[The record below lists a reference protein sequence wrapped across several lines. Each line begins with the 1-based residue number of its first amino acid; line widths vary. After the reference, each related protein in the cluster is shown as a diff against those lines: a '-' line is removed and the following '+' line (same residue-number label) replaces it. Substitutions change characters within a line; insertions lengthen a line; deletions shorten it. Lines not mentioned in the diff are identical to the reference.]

1 MSNITEGFNQIGQE
15 FDAFMTRSMAWVDTL
30 TPEQVAVFVGMAEGE
45 KPALPAWMETEQAAL
60 LARMQALT
68 TSVAQSLAVA
78 LYVKMTGQDKLA
90 VQFMAAALNK
100 PITP

>member
-1 MSNITEGFNQIGQE
+1 
-15 FDAFMTRSMAWVDTL
+15 
-30 TPEQVAVFVGMAEGE
+30 VARYVGLAEGD
-45 KPALPAWMETEQAAL
+45 KPALPEWMATEQAAL

-68 TSVAQSLAVA
+68 TSVAQSLAIA